1 MVPVIAGRRSSVAGS
16 VNLMSE
22 VHQSDRIPGMSQANE
37 LPEYVE
43 VYRDRLWHR
52 ESENR
57 IEDALSAERF
67 IERVGFCSAMTDCRR
82 PGPSLYIAVCG
93 RRDAYMPRNVQKD
106 PESRLAWSIKDDV
119 MRRGRVY
126 YAKLKRGRLTFI
138 ARRLLPYFHAL
149 WGVPADKEG
158 TFLSDDARLVLH
170 ALRREWEMGTRDLR
184 LASGIAERGRF
195 NRAIDELQ
203 KTFKVI
209 PSDAIYK
216 PTFSYIWSIAE
227 SRFND
232 ELELRVSR
240 EDALKEIASAY
251 LSCSGMT
258 LRGELARVTGLSR
271 AEAGSGSWSLVD
283 DGAALRLEPGVYSW
297 RELV

>member
-1 MVPVIAGRRSSVAGS
+1 
-16 VNLMSE
+16 MS
-22 VHQSDRIPGMSQANE
+22 PGQD
-37 LPEYVE
+37 LPELIE
-43 VYRDRLWHR
+43 VYRDRVWHR

-57 IEDALSAERF
+57 IEDALSAEIF

-149 WGVPADKEG
+149 WGVPLGKESK
-158 TFLSDDARLVLH
+158 FLSDDARSVLRV
-170 ALRREWEMGTRDLR
+170 LRREWEMGTRDLR
-184 LASGIAERGRF
+184 LASRIDERGRF
-195 NRAIDELQ
+195 NRAIDDLQ

-209 PSDAIYK
+209 PSDVIYK
-216 PTFSYIWSIAE
+216 PTFSYIWSLAE
-227 SRFND
+227 TRFHD

-240 EDALKEIASAY
+240 EEARKEIARAY
-251 LSCSGMT
+251 LSGAGIT
-258 LRGELARVTGLSR
+258 LRGELASVTGLSR
-271 AEAGSGSWSLVD
+271 PEAGSGSWSLVD
-283 DGAALRLEPGVYSW
+283 DGVALRLEPGVYSW
-297 RELV
+297 RELA